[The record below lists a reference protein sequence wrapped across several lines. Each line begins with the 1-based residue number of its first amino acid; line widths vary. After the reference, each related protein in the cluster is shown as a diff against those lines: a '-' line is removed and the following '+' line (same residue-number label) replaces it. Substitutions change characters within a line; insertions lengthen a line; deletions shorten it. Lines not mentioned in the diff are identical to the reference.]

1 MPEQLLER
9 SLSAER
15 PPPLV
20 EAAATAAKPVTR
32 RQRNPGRYLLILPL
46 VEWLAVFLVL
56 PYVFILCQSFFRS
69 DEFGRVI
76 YEVNLDSYVKI
87 FTNPLYYGTL
97 LRTLGFALVVAC
109 CCVLLSLP
117 LAYYIAF
124 RVQKHKTLL
133 YTLIVLP
140 FWISYIVR
148 AYAWKIILGQNG
160 ILNTFLVTT
169 GLSDAPLE
177 FLLYSD
183 VSTVI
188 CLVHIFTPFVAI
200 PVYTA
205 FEQIPRSLLEA
216 SKDLGAD
223 SLTTFRPVVFPLALP
238 GVISG
243 GTFALVLTMGDFLAP
258 LLLGGPRTIFISNI
272 VQNLFGTSND
282 KPLGTAVGIVML
294 LLVVVILEISS
305 RVERRYSSFKSS

>member
-9 SLSAER
+9 SLAAER
-15 PPPLV
+15 TAPLS
-20 EAAATAAKPVTR
+20 EDAAAAAKPAVR
-32 RQRNPGRYLLILPL
+32 RRGWGRYLLILPL
-46 VEWLAVFLVL
+46 VGWLTVFLVL

-76 YEVNLDSYVKI
+76 YEVNFDSYVKI

-97 LRTLGFALVVAC
+97 LRTLGFALVVAAG
-109 CCVLLSLP
+109 CVLLSLP

-169 GLSDAPLE
+169 GLADAPLE

-205 FEQIPRSLLEA
+205 FEQIPKSLLEA
-216 SKDLGAD
+216 SRDLGANGF
-223 SLTTFRPVVFPLALP
+223 TTFRRVVLPLALP
-238 GVISG
+238 GIISG

-282 KPLGTAVGIVML
+282 KPLGSAVGIVML

-305 RVERRYSSFKSS
+305 RVEKRYSSFKSD

>member
-9 SLSAER
+9 SLAAER
-15 PPPLV
+15 TAPLS
-20 EAAATAAKPVTR
+20 EDAAAAAKPAVR
-32 RQRNPGRYLLILPL
+32 RRGWGRYLLILPL
-46 VEWLAVFLVL
+46 VGWLTVFLVL

-76 YEVNLDSYVKI
+76 YEVNFDSYVKI

-97 LRTLGFALVVAC
+97 LRTLGFALVVAAG
-109 CCVLLSLP
+109 CVLLSLP

-124 RVQKHKTLL
+124 RVRKHKTLL

-169 GLSDAPLE
+169 GVADAPLE

-205 FEQIPRSLLEA
+205 FEQIPKSLLEA
-216 SKDLGAD
+216 SRDLGANGF
-223 SLTTFRPVVFPLALP
+223 TTFRRVVLPLALP
-238 GVISG
+238 GIISG

-282 KPLGTAVGIVML
+282 KPLGSAVGIVML

-305 RVERRYSSFKSS
+305 RVEKRYSSFKSD

>member
-1 MPEQLLER
+1 MAGPILENSIADGPKPAIPLTDAGVPASGSGVATGALTR
-9 SLSAER
+9 LTSL
-15 PPPLV
+15 
-20 EAAATAAKPVTR
+20 
-32 RQRNPGRYLLILPL
+32 PGWLWNRYLLILPL
-46 VEWLAVFLVL
+46 ILWLTVFLVL
-56 PYVFILCQSFFRS
+56 PYLFILCQSFFRS
-69 DEFGRVI
+69 DEFSRVI
-76 YEVNLDSYVKI
+76 YDVNLDSYIRI

-97 LRTLGFALVVAC
+97 LRTLGFALSVAC

-117 LAYYIAF
+117 LAYFIAF
-124 RVQKHKTLL
+124 KVRKNKTLL

-160 ILNTFLVTT
+160 ILNTFLVSIGVTNE
-169 GLSDAPLE
+169 PLE
-177 FLLYSD
+177 SLLYSD

-205 FEQIPRSLLEA
+205 FEQIPKSLIEA

-223 SLTTFRPVVFPLALP
+223 SFTTFRRVIFPLALP

-258 LLLGGPRTIFISNI
+258 LLLGGPETLFISNI
-272 VQNLFGTSND
+272 VRSLHHSGR
-282 KPLGTAVGIVML
+282 KAG
-294 LLVVVILEISS
+294 
-305 RVERRYSSFKSS
+305 